1 MPATEM
7 LLSAAATVPTLNYI
21 ISAAIIVAAIAV
33 VLLIVFKLGKFL
45 LKIIFGILANSIL
58 GIVALFLLN
67 FLFNLGIPISVSL
80 VIPIAIFGL
89 PGLGTIILLKLLGI
103 SLAAAST
110 Q

>member
-1 MPATEM
+1 
-7 LLSAAATVPTLNYI
+7 VPTLNYI

-67 FLFNLGIPISVSL
+67 FLSILVFPSL
-80 VIPIAIFGL
+80 YL
-89 PGLGTIILLKLLGI
+89 
-103 SLAAAST
+103 S
-110 Q
+110 